1 MVLCWFGK
9 ISKKKKKLE
18 SKCLRNPTVKNFD
31 DLKTFCRVY
40 RKCVR
45 AAKFMYFNDRFK
57 ENQNNIKGTWKYIK
71 EAIGENS
78 EKITIPSEFIHEGRT
93 FSSKSEV
100 ANGFNDFFVNIG
112 PKLASKIPKS
122 KKKYSEFLP
131 PTDNHPD
138 FVFNY
143 VNESILMDAAKK
155 LKPKN
160 SGGSDTISTKLLK
173 EVLPTIKIPLCH
185 LFNLSFKT
193 GYIPNE
199 FKIAK
204 IIPIYKSE
212 NKHDFTNYRPI
223 SLLSSFSKLQEKIV
237 ATQVFKY
244 LNKYKLLYEH
254 QYGFRKSHST
264 IHPLIKFLD
273 NIYNSFNKD
282 SSEYSIG
289 VFIDLKKAFDTV
301 DFSILLSKLEHY
313 GFRQVANIW
322 FQNYLTNRFQ
332 YVSIG
337 ETNSSLL
344 PIYCG
349 VPQGSVLGP
358 LLFLLYINDLPQCS
372 DFCKLLFA
380 DDTTLQLS
388 NTDPTRLF
396 HDANSQLDN
405 VSDWFKANLLT
416 LNIKKTKFILFSPP
430 DKEYSNASDGL
441 YIDDVEIDRIG
452 QNESTKSFKFVGF
465 HLDECLSWEFHIK
478 NIVKSLSLA
487 NYTIARTKHIL
498 PLTVRKT
505 IYMTL
510 FQSHLWYCPPGKIA

>member
-1 MVLCWFGK
+1 M
-9 ISKKKKKLE
+9 
-18 SKCLRNPTVKNFD
+18 
-31 DLKTFCRVY
+31 
-40 RKCVR
+40 
-45 AAKFMYFNDRFK
+45 
-57 ENQNNIKGTWKYIK
+57 
-71 EAIGENS
+71 
-78 EKITIPSEFIHEGRT
+78 
-93 FSSKSEV
+93 
-100 ANGFNDFFVNIG
+100 
-112 PKLASKIPKS
+112 
-122 KKKYSEFLP
+122 
-131 PTDNHPD
+131 
-138 FVFNY
+138 
-143 VNESILMDAAKK
+143 
-155 LKPKN
+155 
-160 SGGSDTISTKLLK
+160 
-173 EVLPTIKIPLCH
+173 
-185 LFNLSFKT
+185 
-193 GYIPNE
+193 
-199 FKIAK
+199 
-204 IIPIYKSE
+204 
-212 NKHDFTNYRPI
+212 
-223 SLLSSFSKLQEKIV
+223 SSFSKLQEKIV

-322 FQNYLTNRFQ
+322 FQNYLTNIFQ

-396 HDANSQLDN
+396 HDAN
-405 VSDWFKANLLT
+405 
-416 LNIKKTKFILFSPP
+416 
-430 DKEYSNASDGL
+430 
-441 YIDDVEIDRIG
+441 
-452 QNESTKSFKFVGF
+452 
-465 HLDECLSWEFHIK
+465 
-478 NIVKSLSLA
+478 
-487 NYTIARTKHIL
+487 
-498 PLTVRKT
+498 
-505 IYMTL
+505 
-510 FQSHLWYCPPGKIA
+510 